1 MGNVKKGPC
10 LPDIATLVQAGI
22 DPRTRLPSRLK
33 SFSQADPALK
43 TNARK
48 LFRIMDEQRAVNR
61 FKWYNLPAGLSSQEL
76 ERLLYYRYSLC
87 FFYVEDL
94 DQFFFMPYALDGGLD
109 WYGRFNRIHP
119 VPIVGSAENATE
131 AEKKAYKAQEKILDL
146 IKLNVVKDV
155 IVFEDQL
162 TEDMLKNS
170 AVILRDYTNQLGQLC
185 EPRWSLNDHL
195 LDLES
200 DLLCFMR
207 TNYLIATGIQGLRV
221 QDADSASEVNDF
233 ANQLYQ
239 SATNGNPYIAI
250 TAHAEIQEIQP
261 NSTMKASEFFLGLQ
275 SLDNMLLSTYGIE
288 NSGLYEKKAHIL
300 ESENAVNASNVSLIM
315 EDSLSQRQN
324 FCNIVNSIW
333 DLGIWCEIAE
343 PIVGYDMNQD
353 GVSYDEST
361 GGAGSGYS
369 AEESSKEKGGDE

>member
-1 MGNVKKGPC
+1 MGNQKGPC
-10 LPDIATLVQAGI
+10 LPDIATLIQAGI
-22 DPRTRLPSRLK
+22 DPKSRLPKRLK
-33 SFSQADPALK
+33 CFSQADPALK
-43 TNARK
+43 ENARR

-87 FFYVEDL
+87 FFYEETL

-109 WYGRFNRIHP
+109 WYGRYNRIHP
-119 VPIVGSAENATE
+119 IPIVGSVENASVE
-131 AEKKAYKAQEKILDL
+131 DKKIYAAQKKILDL

-155 IVFEDQL
+155 VVYEEEKTEELL
-162 TEDMLKNS
+162 TKS
-170 AVILRDYTNQLGQLC
+170 AVILRDYTNQQGQLS

-195 LDLES
+195 LDLEA

-207 TNYLIATGIQGLRV
+207 TNYLVATGIQGLRV
-221 QDADSASEVNDF
+221 QDADSASEVDSF

-239 SATNGNPYIAI
+239 AARTGNPYIAI
-250 TAHAEIQEIQP
+250 TAKAEIQEIQP

-275 SLDNMLLSTYGIE
+275 SIDNMLLTTYGIE
-288 NSGLYEKKAHIL
+288 NNGMYEKKAHIL
-300 ESENAVNASNVSLIM
+300 ESENAVNATNVSLIM
-315 EDSLSQRQN
+315 EDSLAQRQN

-343 PIVGYDMNQD
+343 PIVGYDVNGD
-353 GVSYDEST
+353 GVAYDEAT
-361 GGAGSGYS
+361 GGAGSAYS
-369 AEESSKEKGGDE
+369 AEEPDEGGEE